1 MYDVIVTSYSVT
13 TKEGRQM
20 NPFFTAEIAS
30 LHHRDLID
38 ERQPRRHRPGR
49 RSTLRRNPSE
59 PRSSI

>member
-1 MYDVIVTSYSVT
+1 
-13 TKEGRQM
+13 M